1 MSIKMRLVLGGEWN
15 MSDASADQVMSFPV
29 RQLQTYVQTKDRRYL
44 DSFIAIVDGLCIDGH
59 FEYAFEV
66 CEEAINTFPNDP
78 EIYYW
83 AAEVCKVWSDKL
95 ADLHFIVDPKQLV
108 GMELP
113 RWMFED
119 DSPYRK
125 VLELRCRAA
134 EYLEKVIEL
143 RPNLPSEMKKALE
156 EKILLFRWP

>member
-1 MSIKMRLVLGGEWN
+1 MSIKMSLVLAGDSN
-15 MSDASADQVMSFPV
+15 MSDSRADQVMSFPV

-83 AAEVCKVWSDKL
+83 AAEVCKAWSDKL
-95 ADLHFIVDPKQLV
+95 ADIHFIIDPKRLV

-113 RWMFED
+113 RWMYEE

-125 VLELRCRAA
+125 VLELRRRAA
-134 EYLEKVIEL
+134 EYLGKAIEL
-143 RPNLPSEMKKALE
+143 SRNLPCEIRRELE
-156 EKILLFRWP
+156 EKILSFRWA